1 VIRRSIRL
9 VLIPAVVMTAGACF
23 ATRNDVR
30 TLQGDIAI
38 LRAENL
44 RADSVHRAQFQQAA
58 IQVGAVSD
66 SLRSLNAFLARFV
79 SDVSRFQGDLS
90 VTLHQFGQQL
100 LTVQELAGQTQKRIQ
115 DFKAQMERQ
124 EAELATAAQPSAA
137 PGLQGSA
144 GGPPTGP
151 AQLFEAADAQY
162 RRASYSVA
170 ISAFDGF
177 LEQFPNNDRASEA
190 QFKVARSYDFQG
202 MAAAADSVYGLVVD
216 KYPKSDVAAPAL
228 YKRALAAKSGNQTA
242 KAREYFQKIIDNYPR
257 SPEASLAPDAL
268 KELNKKP

>member
-1 VIRRSIRL
+1 MRL
-9 VLIPAVVMTAGACF
+9 VLVPAVVMAAGACF

-30 TLQGDIAI
+30 TLQGDIAV

-44 RADSVHRAQFQQAA
+44 RADSVHRTQYQQAA
-58 IQVGAVSD
+58 VQVGAVSD

-115 DFKAQMERQ
+115 DVKAQFERQ
-124 EAELATAAQPSAA
+124 EAELASSAQPTAA
-137 PGLQGSA
+137 PGGQGVAS
-144 GGPPTGP
+144 GPPTGP
-151 AQLFEAADAQY
+151 AQLFEAADAQF

-170 ISAFDGF
+170 RSAFEGF
-177 LEQFPNNDRASEA
+177 LEQFPNNDRAGEA
-190 QFKVARSYDFQG
+190 LYKIARSYDLEG
-202 MAAAADSVYGLVVD
+202 NAAAADSVYALVVE
-216 KYPKSDVAAPAL
+216 KYPRADYAAPSL
-228 YKRALAAKSGNQTA
+228 YKRAMAAKAANQTA
-242 KAREYFQKIIDNYPR
+242 KAREYFQRIIDNYPR